1 MLDIYVKK
9 AIIHSFDPGQEDLDF
24 SEDLLDLTPSLLDYV
39 SKKVEKVYT
48 DKAKRGEL
56 SAENNFLALIG
67 SDFLQTSKEI
77 ANLWQEEY
85 RLAEEPRL
93 SDLLFVEFEKD
104 AVNHFAFMRMAL
116 RENFSH
122 LVENQSITIKRTQKS
137 LPGAGSPADEALI
150 INLSS
155 RRYHLIEKRIKY
167 NGKTYNYLSENLL
180 ADSPD
185 LSIDHA
191 IKAIKKTA
199 HAVAGE
205 FNKDDFEFSSKVQN
219 LVYSSIE
226 ENQSLDPE
234 NLADQFF
241 SDNLSARLEFK
252 DNLKEILPERVD
264 FSEIPSQGLEK
275 KLSNQKLSLSNG
287 IELMVPQSLY
297 DDVNSVEFIQE
308 EDGSYSIL
316 IKNIEEIKNKW

>member
-9 AIIHSFDPGQEDLDF
+9 AIIHSFDPGQEELDF
-24 SEDLLDLTPSLLDYV
+24 SENLLDLSPALLDYV
-39 SKKVEKVYT
+39 SKKLEKVYT

-67 SDFLQTSKEI
+67 PDFLATSKEI
-77 ANLWQEEY
+77 ARLWQKEY
-85 RLAEEPRL
+85 CLAESPKL

-104 AVNHFAFMRMAL
+104 AVSHFAFMRMAL

-137 LPGAGSPADEALI
+137 LPGAGSPADEALV
-150 INLSS
+150 INMMSGS
-155 RRYHLIEKRIKY
+155 YHLIEKRIKH
-167 NGKTYNYLSENLL
+167 NGKTYNYLSENIL
-180 ADSPD
+180 AHKPHM
-185 LSIDHA
+185 SIDHA
-191 IKAIKKTA
+191 VKAIKKTA
-199 HAVAGE
+199 ESVAGD
-205 FNKDDFEFSSKVQN
+205 FNRDDFEFSSKVQN
-219 LVYSSIE
+219 IVHASIE
-226 ENQSLDPE
+226 EHQSLDPDS
-234 NLADQFF
+234 LADQFF
-241 SDNLSARLEFK
+241 SDNLTARLEFK
-252 DNLKEILPERVD
+252 DNLKELLPQKVD
-264 FSEIPSQGLEK
+264 FSEISSQGLEK

-297 DDVNSVEFIQE
+297 DDVDSVEFIQE